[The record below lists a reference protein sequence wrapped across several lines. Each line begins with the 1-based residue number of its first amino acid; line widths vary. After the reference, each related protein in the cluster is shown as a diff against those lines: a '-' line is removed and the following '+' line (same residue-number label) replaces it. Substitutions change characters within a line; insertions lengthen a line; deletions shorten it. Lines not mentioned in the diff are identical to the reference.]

1 MKPPSEGPIVRAASA
16 RPSFEGKGLALAVA
30 GNRTQWCCRLAY
42 ALRCDARACATRPE
56 CARLLERAVP
66 STKTIAWRSVA
77 TQHIPH
83 AARRHSQE
91 VGNALREEQGAVQQA
106 LRCVNVHLGEF
117 SIHAHMD
124 DDDSGGRSLT
134 KDDAST
140 SECTHTHTH
149 TVENQCSAAACGR
162 AAAHASGCASV
173 RRAETRSVYWRLI
186 AVFLRRDMR
195 SGNGERRSNC
205 QVDDRQLNLQTA
217 WVVK

>member
-1 MKPPSEGPIVRAASA
+1 MYHHGRCISRWANQAHASMKPPSEGPVVRAASA

-30 GNRTQWCCRLAY
+30 GHRTPWCCRLAY

-91 VGNALREEQGAVQQA
+91 VGNALREEQGPVQQA
-106 LRCVNVHLGEF
+106 LRCVNVHLGEV

-140 SECTHTHTH
+140 SECTHTHTLLK
-149 TVENQCSAAACGR
+149 TNVVRRR
-162 AAAHASGCASV
+162 AAG
-173 RRAETRSVYWRLI
+173 RRPMLLDVHQCDAPRP
-186 AVFLRRDMR
+186 AV
-195 SGNGERRSNC
+195 SIGG
-205 QVDDRQLNLQTA
+205 
-217 WVVK
+217 

>member
-1 MKPPSEGPIVRAASA
+1 
-16 RPSFEGKGLALAVA
+16 
-30 GNRTQWCCRLAY
+30 
-42 ALRCDARACATRPE
+42 
-56 CARLLERAVP
+56 
-66 STKTIAWRSVA
+66 
-77 TQHIPH
+77 
-83 AARRHSQE
+83 
-91 VGNALREEQGAVQQA
+91 
-106 LRCVNVHLGEF
+106 VHLGEF

-140 SECTHTHTH
+140 SECTHIH
-149 TVENQCSAAACGR
+149 TVENQCSAAAWGR

-173 RRAETRSVYWRLI
+173 RRAEARSVYWRLI
-186 AVFLRRDMR
+186 AVFLQREMR